1 MQMEVTHSRRSACSR
16 PQAGTGSRAPMERR
30 ASRTAYYLNRRL
42 GYLALIATAVRFPAA
57 VGVWV
62 PVADP
67 ERTPLEVLELLELAF
82 PGEVNPR
89 FPSISLLTD
98 HDVEE
103 FERELQSAG
112 RLAPDDS

>member
-1 MQMEVTHSRRSACSR
+1 
-16 PQAGTGSRAPMERR
+16 MERR

-42 GYLALIATAVRFPAA
+42 GYLALVATRVRFPDS

-67 ERTPLEVLELLELAF
+67 EREPWKVVELLGLAF
-82 PGEVNPR
+82 PGEIGTR
-89 FPSISLLTD
+89 FPFIALLTD

-103 FERELQSAG
+103 FENELRG
-112 RLAPDDS
+112 RGLLAADDTG